1 MAIFKVKQADGTWA
15 YVNSVGEVDTSSFDS
30 KIALKGD
37 NLEVDADTNLLYL
50 TSNGERIS
58 EGIHVPSGGS
68 GGGGGVNL
76 EYTISLTNLLEFRV
90 ISVASGSPVILKFNY
105 TSVDSEG
112 LNDGAGVGKLTVDGI
127 TKHSF
132 SVVQGE
138 NTLDITSFLN
148 SGENTVRVRVENSE
162 ASSKTLSYTVSV
174 ISATITSTFDNS
186 SPFTS
191 DVTFPF
197 ITYGNV
203 EKTVHYKL
211 DGTELG
217 TLVVT
222 TSGRQSSVTIPAS
235 KLSHGA
241 HYIEVYFTCTVE
253 GTAITSNTLYYEFM
267 YVVSGNN
274 TPIIIAKE
282 CPREVN
288 QYDTVLIK
296 WMAYTPNSLTTNV
309 VKKVNGDIVGEVSVD
324 RTEQVWSY
332 RADTITPPPL
342 DGSISLS
349 LVSGDVNKEIWFH
362 VTARTIDVEQT
373 TDDMVLYLSSYGRTN
388 TEANP
393 ATWQYNSVSS
403 VFSGFNF
410 ASDGWQLD
418 EEDVTVLRLSG
429 DARLT
434 IPINMFASDARNTG
448 KTIEIEFATRDVMN
462 YDAVIMSCMS
472 GGRGLQFTAQKASL
486 IFGQS
491 EIGTQYKENEHVR
504 LSFVIEKSNENRL
517 MLCYINGILSG
528 AMQYPT
534 TEDFIQAS
542 PVGISVGSNDCGID
556 LYCIRVY
563 DNNLTRYQI
572 LDNWIYDTQVG
583 SEKLDRYTRNNIYNE
598 YGEVVIKNLP
608 ADLPYL
614 IIEGAELPQYKGD
627 KKTVSGSYTDL
638 MNPSKSFTFEGAQID
653 VQGTSSQFYA
663 RKNYKV
669 KFNNG
674 LTVNGVASNTY
685 AMRDDSIPTD
695 TFTFKADVASSE
707 GANNVELAR
716 LYNDICPYKTPPQI
730 ADSRVRQGIDG
741 FPIVVFWNNG
751 STTTFIGKYNF
762 NNDKGTEEVFGF
774 ANGDESWEV
783 RNNTSD
789 RVLFKSVDF
798 SGTGWLKDFE
808 SRYPEDYTDS
818 TKLFA
823 FASWVNS
830 TDQEGA
836 TGRQLSPTVIY
847 DGVTYEHDTQEYR
860 LAKFKAE
867 LANHASV
874 DAMLFNYIFTEMFL
888 MVDNRAKNAF
898 FTEFDADGGKW
909 IILPYDYDTAIGINN
924 EGSLAFGYELED
936 IDKTASGA
944 NVFNGQDS
952 VLFVNLRQAFYDE
965 ITAMYQELRSTG
977 LVSYDVVENR
987 FEEHQAKWSE
997 SIFNE
1002 DAYFK
1007 YLEPLLSDGNASY
1020 LSMLQGSKAEQR
1032 KWWLYNRF
1040 RYLDSKYKAGD
1051 CLTDYITLRGY
1062 AKSDITITPYADIYA
1077 NVNFANSYYLQTR
1090 ALRGNS
1096 YVIKCPL
1103 DTVNDTE
1110 IYIYSAS
1117 QISGVGD
1124 LSGLSVGYA
1133 DFSMATRLQSLKLG
1147 DASAEYSNSNLNT
1160 LYLGNNTLLKT
1171 IDVRNCP
1178 ALGTGVQKIIDLT
1191 GCSSIS
1197 EIYFDGTSIAG
1208 VLLPDGGIVNVLHL
1222 PATTTTLILTNQ
1234 NNISDLTI
1242 EGYNNLATLRIEGC
1256 SGINS
1261 YNIAKYATNLN
1272 RVRLTNVNWTVDDL
1286 SVLDRIGNCGGI
1298 DENGKS
1304 IDTPVFTGKC
1314 VVTAACSE
1322 GSASAYRTMFPNVEF
1337 TFSNIGYLVTF
1348 KNYDGTVLK
1357 TQNVASGGDANP
1369 PKSPTREGNEQYYY
1383 TFVGWDISYK
1393 NVTADIVCTAEYAQ
1407 NICKYTVRFYNGDT
1421 LVQTSSVEY
1430 GSSAVYSGGELTK
1443 VHSDPNNYFYMFS
1456 GWSPDISNIT
1466 GDLDTYAQF
1475 VEVAVPS
1482 FSKANLP
1489 SGNVGFILE
1498 ANEHYL
1504 LVDTTSK
1511 VAYHTTDFSNYNAL
1525 DLSFTSPLVAHYG
1538 FGYANGFY
1546 FLCFNNTTLYH
1557 SSDCITWTSVT
1568 ANMQVGRVFAY
1579 HNGYYY
1585 SAYEKYIRR
1594 FSESNFSTIENFV
1607 TSDYSFSMK
1616 HPILYDS
1623 GSQRYVC
1630 CNPNNNYIQFSNVC
1644 SNPSEITSFTYV
1656 NSYDV
1661 SECVTRFNFGT
1672 SFGISRAS
1680 TSDGLTEISAKSYHL
1695 DYDTSVISKTAI
1707 VNYTVYNA
1715 LSKVADDKYSNVY
1728 ADFEV
1733 YIPEE
1738 TSNYCKAIFVYP
1750 SSYFII
1756 DTIIPATSTSLCFY
1770 CTSKYFI
1777 ALCSDYVYVAL
1788 NYFI

>member
-1 MAIFKVKQADGTWA
+1 MAIFKVKQADGSWA

-37 NLEVDADTNLLYL
+37 NLEVDIDTNLLYL

-58 EGIHVPSGGS
+58 EGVRVASGGS
-68 GGGGGVNL
+68 GSGGGVNL
-76 EYTISLTNLLEFRV
+76 EYTISFTNLLESRV
-90 ISVASGSPVILKFNY
+90 ISVASGSPVVLKFNY

-112 LNDGAGVGKLTVDGI
+112 LNDGAGIGKLTVDGI

-132 SVVQGE
+132 SVTQGE
-138 NTLDITSFLN
+138 NTLDITSFLS
-148 SGENTVRVRVENSE
+148 SGENVVRVRVENTEST
-162 ASSKTLSYTVSV
+162 SKTLSYTVNV

-186 SPFTS
+186 SPFIS
-191 DVTFPF
+191 DVVFPF

-211 DGTELG
+211 DGTEIG

-235 KLSHGA
+235 SLSHGA

-282 CPREVN
+282 WSREVN
-288 QYDTVLIK
+288 QYDTVLVK

-309 VKKVNGDIVGEVSVD
+309 VKKVNGNIVGDVSVD

-332 RADTITPPPL
+332 RADTITS
-342 DGSISLS
+342 DGFISLS
-349 LVSGDVNKEIWFH
+349 LVSGDVVKEIRFH
-362 VTARTIDVEQT
+362 VTERTIDVEET
-373 TDDMVLYLSSYGRTN
+373 TADLSLYLSSYGRTN
-388 TEANP
+388 TEENP

-418 EEDVTVLRLSG
+418 EDDVTVLRLSG

-434 IPINMFASDARNTG
+434 IPVNMFTSDARNTG

-472 GGRGLQFTAQKASL
+472 DGRGLQLTAQKASL

-528 AMQYPT
+528 AIQYPI
-534 TEDFIQAS
+534 TEDFIQSS

-614 IIEGAELPQYKGD
+614 IIEGTELPQYKGD

-669 KFNNG
+669 KFKNG
-674 LTVNGVASNTY
+674 LTVNGVASGTY

-716 LYNDICPYKTPPQI
+716 LYNDTCPYKTPPQI
-730 ADSRVRQGIDG
+730 ADSRIRQGIDG

-783 RNNTSD
+783 CNNTSD

-798 SGTGWLKDFE
+798 SGTDWLKDFE

-836 TGRQLSPTVIY
+836 TGRQLSPTVTY
-847 DGVTYEHDTQEYR
+847 DGVTYEHDTPEYR

-867 LANHASV
+867 LADHASV
-874 DAMLFNYIFTEMFL
+874 DAMLFNYLFTEIFL

-952 VLFVNLRQAFYDE
+952 VLFVNLRAAFYDE
-965 ITAMYQELRSTG
+965 LMAMYQELRSTG
-977 LVSYDVVENR
+977 AISYDVVENR
-987 FEEHQAKWSE
+987 FEEHQSKWSE

-1040 RYLDSKYKAGD
+1040 RYLDSKYRAGD

-1077 NVNFANSYYLQTR
+1077 NVNFANSYYIQTR

-1096 YVIKCPL
+1096 YVIECPL

-1117 QISGVGD
+1117 QISDVGD
-1124 LSGLSVGYA
+1124 LSGLNVGYA
-1133 DFSMATRLQSLKLG
+1133 DFSMATRLQNLKLG

-1178 ALGTGVQKIIDLT
+1178 ALGTDTQKIVDLT

-1197 EIYFDGTSIAG
+1197 ELYFDGTSIAG
-1208 VLLPDGGIVNVLHL
+1208 VLLPDGGIVNTLHL
-1222 PATTTTLILTNQ
+1222 PSTTTTLILTNQ
-1234 NNISDLTI
+1234 NNISDLII
-1242 EGYNNLATLRIEGC
+1242 EGYDNLTTLRIEDC
-1256 SGINS
+1256 SGVNS
-1261 YNIAKYATNLN
+1261 YNIVKYATNLN
-1272 RVRLTNVNWTVDDL
+1272 RVRLTDVNWTVDDL
-1286 SVLDRIGNCGGI
+1286 AVLDRIVNCGGI

-1322 GSASAYRTMFPNVEF
+1322 SSANTYRTMFPNVEF

-1348 KNYDGTVLK
+1348 KDYDGTILK

-1369 PKSPTREGNEQYYY
+1369 PKSPTREGNVQYYY
-1383 TFVGWDISYK
+1383 TFVGWDVSYK
-1393 NVTADIVCTAEYAQ
+1393 NITADTVCTAEYSQ
-1407 NICKYTVRFYNGDT
+1407 NLCKYTVRFYNGNT
-1421 LVQTSSVEY
+1421 LLQTSSVEY
-1430 GSSAVYSGGELTK
+1430 GDSAVYTGGEISK
-1443 VHSDPNNYFYMFS
+1443 VHSDPDNYFYMFS
-1456 GWSPDISNIT
+1456 GWSPDASNIT

-1475 VEVAVPS
+1475 AEIAKPS
-1482 FSKANLP
+1482 FSRVSLP
-1489 SGNVGFILE
+1489 SANVKFIYE
-1498 ANEHYL
+1498 ANEHYML
-1504 LVDTTSK
+1504 IDTTSK
-1511 VAYHTTDFSNYNAL
+1511 LAYFTTDFVNYNT
-1525 DLSFTSPLVAHYG
+1525 LSGPFSSSLNSDYI
-1538 FGYANGFY
+1538 FSYANGFY
-1546 FLCFNNTTLYH
+1546 FFNHYDVVYY
-1557 SSDCITWTSVT
+1557 SSDCITWTTINPS
-1568 ANMQVGRVFAY
+1568 QRIGRVFAY

-1585 SAYEKYIRR
+1585 SFYWKSILR
-1594 FSESNFSTIENFV
+1594 FSESDFSTVEELV
-1607 TSDYSFSMK
+1607 TISREFDKRCPMF
-1616 HPILYDS
+1616 YDA
-1623 GSQRYVC
+1623 GSQRYV
-1630 CNPNNNYIQFSNVC
+1630 NFDFKYFYIYFSNVC
-1644 SNPSEITSFTYV
+1644 SNPSEITSFTYFE
-1656 NSYDV
+1656 NYNIQGFL
-1661 SECVTRFNFGT
+1661 TQPNFGV
-1672 SFGISRAS
+1672 SF
-1680 TSDGLTEISAKSYHL
+1680 THDYVVSDGVSKLSPMSL
-1695 DYDTSVISKTAI
+1695 CFDYDTS
-1707 VNYTVYNA
+1707 TVSMKNFTTY
-1715 LSKVADDKYSNVY
+1715 SVYSNCSTNTENSY
-1728 ADFEV
+1728 ADSSAVFGV
-1733 YIPEE
+1733 FVPEE
-1738 TSNYCKAIFVYP
+1738 TSEYCKASFVYP

-1756 DTIIPATSTSLCFY
+1756 DTIIPATSTFNYFCS
-1770 CTSKYFI
+1770 TSKYFVV
-1777 ALCSDYVYVAL
+1777 LCSDYVYIAL
-1788 NYFI
+1788 NYFM

>member
-58 EGIHVPSGGS
+58 KGVHVASGGS

-76 EYTISLTNLLEFRV
+76 EYTISLTNLLESRV
-90 ISVASGSPVILKFNY
+90 ISVASGSSVVLKFNY
-105 TSVDSEG
+105 TSVDSGG
-112 LNDGAGVGKLTVDGI
+112 LNDGAGIGKLTVDGI

-282 CPREVN
+282 WSREVN

-296 WMAYTPNSLTTNV
+296 WMAYTPNSLTTNI
-309 VKKVNGDIVGEVSVD
+309 VKKVNGNIVGEVSVD

-332 RADTITPPPL
+332 RADTVTS
-342 DGSISLS
+342 DGFIPLS
-349 LVSGDVNKEIWFH
+349 LVSGDVVKEIRFH

-373 TDDMVLYLSSYGRTN
+373 TADMVLYLSSYGRTN
-388 TEANP
+388 TEENP
-393 ATWQYNSVSS
+393 ATWVYNSVSS

-418 EEDVTVLRLSG
+418 EDNVTVLRLSG

-434 IPINMFASDARNTG
+434 IPVNMFSSDARNTG

-504 LSFVIEKSNENRL
+504 LSFVIEKSSENRL

-528 AMQYPT
+528 AIQYPT
-534 TEDFIQAS
+534 TEDFIQTS

-663 RKNYKV
+663 RKNYKL
-669 KFNNG
+669 KFKNG
-674 LTVNGVASNTY
+674 FTVNGVASNTY

-716 LYNDICPYKTPPQI
+716 LYNDTCPYKTPPQI

-798 SGTGWLKDFE
+798 SGTDWLKDFE

-830 TDQEGA
+830 TDRDGA
-836 TGRQLSPTVIY
+836 TGRQLSPTVTY

-874 DAMLFNYIFTEMFL
+874 DAMLFNYIFTEIFL

-944 NVFNGQDS
+944 NVYNGQDS
-952 VLFVNLRQAFYDE
+952 VLFVNIRAAFYDE
-965 ITAMYQELRSTG
+965 LMAMYQELRSTG
-977 LVSYDVVENR
+977 KISYDVVENR

-1007 YLEPLLSDGNASY
+1007 YLEPLLSDGNSSY

-1040 RYLDSKYKAGD
+1040 RYLDSKYRAGD

-1062 AKSDITITPYADIYA
+1062 AKSNITITPYADIYA
-1077 NVNFANSYYLQTR
+1077 NVNFANSYYIQTR

-1096 YVIKCPL
+1096 YVIECPL
-1103 DTVNDTE
+1103 DAVNDTE

-1117 QISGVGD
+1117 QISDVGD
-1124 LSGLSVGYA
+1124 LSGLNVGYA
-1133 DFSMATRLQSLKLG
+1133 DFSMATRLQNLKLG

-1178 ALGTGVQKIIDLT
+1178 ALGTGVQKIVDLT

-1222 PATTTTLILTNQ
+1222 PATLTTLILTNQ

-1242 EGYNNLATLRIEGC
+1242 EGYDNLTTLRIEGC
-1256 SGINS
+1256 SGVNS

-1286 SVLDRIGNCGGI
+1286 SVLDKIGNCGGI

-1348 KNYDGTVLK
+1348 KNYDGTILK

-1393 NVTADIVCTAEYAQ
+1393 NITADTVCTAEYSQ
-1407 NICKYTVRFYNGDT
+1407 NIRKYTVRFYNGDT
-1421 LVQTSSVEY
+1421 LLQTSTVGY
-1430 GSSAVYSGGELTK
+1430 GSDAVYTGGEITK

-1456 GWSPDISNIT
+1456 GWSPDATNIT
-1466 GDLDTYAQF
+1466 GDLDVYAQF
-1475 VEVAVPS
+1475 AEVAKPS
-1482 FSKANLP
+1482 FSRANLP
-1489 SGNVGFILE
+1489 SANIEFILE
-1498 ANEHYL
+1498 ANGHYL
-1504 LVDTTSK
+1504 LVDTNSNI
-1511 VAYHTTDFSNYNAL
+1511 AYHTTDFANYNAL
-1525 DLSFTSPLVAHYG
+1525 DYTFNLLRTNYG
-1538 FGYANGFY
+1538 FGYATGLY
-1546 FLCFNNTTLYH
+1546 FLFLNNSNLYY
-1557 SSDCITWTSVT
+1557 SSDCITWNT
-1568 ANMQVGRVFAY
+1568 ATPNLYVGHVFAY

-1585 SAYEKYIRR
+1585 SFYEKYICR
-1594 FSESNFSTIENFV
+1594 FSESDFSTVENFI
-1607 TSDYSFSMK
+1607 TATHNFDTNRSIF
-1616 HPILYDS
+1616 YDS
-1623 GSQRYVC
+1623 DAQRYVYFDD
-1630 CNPNNNYIQFSNVC
+1630 NYIQFSNVC
-1644 SNPSEITSFTYV
+1644 SNPSEITSFTYISS
-1656 NSYDV
+1656 NDADDFS
-1661 SECVTRFNFGT
+1661 TIPNLGT
-1672 SFGISRAS
+1672 SFGIVAS
-1680 TSDGLTEISAKSYHL
+1680 SLSGGGDQYTPTLCYL
-1695 DYDTSVISKTAI
+1695 DYDASTVSKKTLARI
-1707 VNYTVYNA
+1707 TVYDNRSTNKQYTNA
-1715 LSKVADDKYSNVY
+1715 SAYFKVFIS
-1728 ADFEV
+1728 
-1733 YIPEE
+1733 EE
-1738 TSNYCKAIFVYP
+1738 TSEYCKAIFVYP
-1750 SSYFII
+1750 SSYFSV
-1756 DTIIPATSTSLCFY
+1756 DTIVPATSIFRFFCS
-1770 CTSKYFI
+1770 TSKYFVI
-1777 ALCSDYVYVAL
+1777 LCTDYVYVAL